1 MHQLKVKLIEAV
13 LSVMPITIAVTLLY
27 VCGLVNVNVPS
38 FILFLISVVLV
49 VFGLTLFQLGAQ
61 VALTPIGEHVGSTM
75 PKINKWW
82 LLILL
87 CFILGV
93 IGTVAEPD
101 LQVLSAQVADALSNH
116 DIKTYLVL
124 VVAVGV
130 GLFLVVAVLRTFL
143 KIKLNIVLIVAYGI
157 VMLLA
162 IFTDQNFLPMAFDGG
177 GVTTGPITVPFLL
190 AIGIGIASVKGGN
203 SKNDDSFGMVSL
215 CSIGPIIAVLVLG
228 LIYGAPSEYSP
239 SIVAKGVETI
249 GDIPYAIVS
258 VIPKYLLEVGITIL
272 PIAAFFLVFNFL
284 FIKLPKR
291 QIARI
296 GIGLAYTYV
305 GLVIFMMAVNVGF
318 MPIGIETGVAIG
330 SLGSLS
336 WILIPIGVVIGLVLV
351 IAEPAVQVLGKQVE
365 EVSGGTIKSRTI
377 LIALAVG
384 NGISVGLAM
393 VRIVTGIPIWYI
405 LVPFYVI
412 ALALMFVVPKVY
424 TAIAFD
430 SGGVVSGPM
439 TTTFLL
445 PLALG
450 ACMAMGGNVL
460 TDAFGVVAFV
470 AMTPLVAIQ
479 IVGLIVKIKQGAIKK
494 RASVL
499 ETKTLEN
506 EIIEF

>member
-1 MHQLKVKLIEAV
+1 MHQLKVKLIEAIV
-13 LSVMPITIAVTLLY
+13 SVMPISIAVTILFC
-27 VCGLVNVNVPS
+27 CGLVHTNVPS
-38 FILFLISVVLV
+38 FIFFLISVVFVIL
-49 VFGLTLFQLGAQ
+49 GLTLFQLGAQ

-82 LLILL
+82 LLIII

-101 LQVLSAQVADALSNH
+101 LQVLSTQVADALNNPE
-116 DIKTYLVL
+116 IRTYIVWI
-124 VVAVGV
+124 VAIGV
-130 GLFLVVAVLRTFL
+130 GIFLVAAVLRTFL
-143 KIKLNIVLIVAYGI
+143 KIKLSVILFICYGI
-157 VMLLA
+157 VLVIAL
-162 IFTDQNFLPMAFDGG
+162 FTDVNFLPMAFDSG

-203 SKNDDSFGMVSL
+203 SKNDDSFGIVAL
-215 CSIGPIIAVLVLG
+215 CSVGPIIAVLVLG
-228 LIYGAPSEYSP
+228 LISGAPSGYSSTP
-239 SIVAKGVETI
+239 TAVGVESVAE
-249 GDIPYAIVS
+249 IPYAIVS
-258 VIPKYLLEVGITIL
+258 VIPKYLFEVGITIL
-272 PIAAFFLVFNFL
+272 PIIAFFLVFNFL

-291 QIARI
+291 QLARI

-318 MPIGIETGVAIG
+318 MPIGIQTGVALG
-330 SLGSLS
+330 SLGEYKAL
-336 WILIPIGVVIGLVLV
+336 LIPIGVVIGLGLAV
-351 IAEPAVQVLGKQVE
+351 AEPAVHVLCKQVE

-377 LIALAVG
+377 LITIAIA
-384 NGISVGLAM
+384 NGIAVGLAM
-393 VRIVTGIPIWYI
+393 VRIVTGISIAWI
-405 LVPFYVI
+405 LIPFYVI
-412 ALALMFVVPKVY
+412 AFALMFFVPKVY

-450 ACMAMGGNVL
+450 ACGALGGNIL

-470 AMTPLVAIQ
+470 AMTPLVAVQ
-479 IVGLIVKIKQGAIKK
+479 SVGLVVKLKQNAVKK
-494 RASVL
+494 RASTL
-499 ETKTLEN
+499 ETKVEN